1 MKITK
6 RSGSLPDTVIGSS
19 CQYGYTAEVHR
30 GCLLSHVLFG
40 IHLENI
46 RGTIRDFRVF
56 IGLWEGGGGI
66 AAYRGMSAH
75 PIIGGIA

>member
-6 RSGSLPDTVIGSS
+6 RRGSVADTVIGSS

-30 GCLLSHVLFG
+30 GCLLSHVLFR

-46 RGTIRDFRVF
+46 GDTIREFRVF
-56 IGLWEGGGGI
+56 IGL
-66 AAYRGMSAH
+66 
-75 PIIGGIA
+75 